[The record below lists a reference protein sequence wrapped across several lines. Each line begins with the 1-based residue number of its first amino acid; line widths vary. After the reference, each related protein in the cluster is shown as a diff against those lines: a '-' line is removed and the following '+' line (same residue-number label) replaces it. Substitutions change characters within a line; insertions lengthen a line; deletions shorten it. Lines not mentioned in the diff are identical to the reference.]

1 MNKKSITLIST
12 GSSYSLL
19 KTIDNKFDPYTRS
32 AIGALSG
39 FAMAL
44 STNNTVRYIG
54 VGTMIAGALQLI
66 DLPKG
71 GRLVKNLSLF
81 TVYIL
86 DEKYGITKLEPGEI
100 PSNTIDGFTL
110 KGLNGV
116 FKVSNGVYV
125 QINPNGSISYT
136 PGLGKIVNQSF
147 RDGGLKSKDWVAN
160 QQDKRW
166 QELFNNS
173 I

>member
-12 GSSYSLL
+12 GSSYAVL
-19 KTIDNKFDPYTRS
+19 KTMDSKIDPYTRS
-32 AIGALSG
+32 AVGAISG
-39 FAMAL
+39 FALAL
-44 STNNTVRYIG
+44 SSNNTMRYIG

-66 DLPKG
+66 DVPQG
-71 GRLVKNLSLF
+71 GRLVKNLSSF
-81 TVYIL
+81 PVFVL

-100 PSNTIDGFTL
+100 PSNTIDGFTF

-116 FKVSNGVYV
+116 FKVTDGVYV
-125 QINPNGSISYT
+125 QINSNGSISYT
-136 PGLGKIVNQSF
+136 PGLGKLVNQNIRS
-147 RDGGLKSKDWVAN
+147 GGLKSKDWVAN

>member
-1 MNKKSITLIST
+1 MNKKSITLVST
-12 GSSYSLL
+12 GSSYALL
-19 KTIDNKFDPYTRS
+19 KTIDAQFDPYTRS

-44 STNNTVRYIG
+44 STNNTVRYMG

-66 DLPKG
+66 DVPKG

-81 TVYIL
+81 PVYIL

-100 PSNTIDGFTL
+100 PSNTIDGFTF

-116 FKVSNGVYV
+116 FKVSDGVYV
-125 QINPNGSISYT
+125 LINPNGSISYT
-136 PGLGKIVNQSF
+136 PGLGKIVNQNIRS
-147 RDGGLKSKDWVAN
+147 GGLKSKDWVAI